1 MNAFLR
7 EDVRLVW
14 LALKNPATWL
24 FALAGGLWAWA
35 YTAGNLQ
42 VFWPLAVLAVLLTV
56 VAMADAET
64 QLLPLAP
71 VLAVA
76 FLGLGLNPF
85 TTLWWGPLAG
95 LLLAGGG
102 VLGVGMLTHALTG
115 KAALGGGD
123 VYLAAALGAWLT
135 PIGLLPWLSA
145 VAVLGLLVL
154 FSRKILGQE
163 GRFAFAPI
171 LCAAAWLALLH
182 GQFYYAVVL
191 P

>member
-1 MNAFLR
+1 MYSFFR
-7 EDVRLVW
+7 EDTRLIL

-35 YTAGNLQ
+35 YTGENIQA
-42 VFWPLAVLAVLLTV
+42 FWPLAALASLLAV
-56 VAMADAET
+56 VAMADEET
-64 QLLPLAP
+64 QLLPLIP

-76 FLGLGLNPF
+76 ILGLALNPF

-95 LLLAGGG
+95 FLLAGGG
-102 VLGVGMLTHALTG
+102 LLGVGMLTNVLIG
-115 KAALGGGD
+115 KASLGGGD

-145 VAVLGLLVL
+145 VA
-154 FSRKILGQE
+154 ILGFITLIYRQFLGQS
-163 GRFAFAPI
+163 GRLAFAPI
-171 LCAAAWLALLH
+171 LCVAAWLALLH